1 MKKCFLNDLQDSI
14 NTGMYD
20 NLKYL
25 LFFRLS
31 MTESELALQ
40 EQRTHDVEVIVDRL
54 KQELTQKSS
63 SHNDDLRKEREV
75 QPVLSTINCCISTT
89 N

>member
-1 MKKCFLNDLQDSI
+1 MFLKNDLQDSI

-75 QPVLSTINCCISTT
+75 QPILSTINCCISTT

>member
-1 MKKCFLNDLQDSI
+1 MSKCFLNDLQESI

-20 NLKYL
+20 NLKYW
-25 LFFRLS
+25 LFYRLS

-40 EQRTHDVEVIVDRL
+40 EQRTHDIEVIVDRL

-75 QPVLSTINCCISTT
+75 QTYYLQ
-89 N
+89 